1 MPVSAARCIACG
13 RPQDGKIPYPL
24 PRSDLFAGLDVGL
37 CRHCGMGAVLS
48 AIDPD
53 RLHQYYVRDYAH
65 LTDRHE
71 RPAPAAYFASREAM
85 FKPQRSL
92 SQLRLAAKHLPDP
105 PRRILDLGAGFGT
118 TLYLAKE
125 FWAEAALLAVEPD
138 SAMAPYLQ
146 HIGAEVVQSPGQVEA
161 QSVDLVIAS
170 HVLEHYQAAEVA
182 EVLQELRRLLAPGG
196 IVVAEVP
203 NSDFVA
209 YPQIAGHSHEPHLL
223 FFSPAAFSALFTKA
237 GFSIRFA
244 STVGSLRSRGPLLD
258 LVEKV
263 RRRIA
268 GRSEYGP
275 HRSAIRLVASV
286 SR

>member
-1 MPVSAARCIACG
+1 MSAARCIACG
-13 RPQDGKIPYPL
+13 RPQNVKMPYPL
-24 PRSDLFAGLDVGL
+24 PRSDLFAGLEIGI
-37 CRHCGMGAVLS
+37 CRHCGMGAVLNEI
-48 AIDPD
+48 APD
-53 RLHQYYVRDYAH
+53 RLHQYYVRDYAR
-65 LTDRHE
+65 LTERLE
-71 RPAPAAYFASREAM
+71 RPGPAAYFASRESM

-92 SQLRLAAKHLPDP
+92 SQLRLAARYLPGP

-118 TLYLAKE
+118 TLHLARQE
-125 FWAEAALLAVEPD
+125 FWQEAALLAVEPD

-146 HIGAEVVQSPGQVEA
+146 HIGAEVVQAPDQVAA

-170 HVLEHYQAAEVA
+170 HVLEHYPAGQVA
-182 EVLQELRRLLAPGG
+182 GVLQELRRLLAPGG

-209 YPQIAGHSHEPHLL
+209 YPQIADHSHEPHLL
-223 FFSPAAFSALFTKA
+223 FFSRAAFSALFA
-237 GFSIRFA
+237 AEGFQIRFA

-275 HRSAIRLVASV
+275 HRAAIRLLASV
-286 SR
+286 DR